1 MTVTLSSIILTIL
14 QIWMFGV
21 LVDRKKNADKVLQPL
36 DTEIPNPKNFI
47 MIK

>member
-1 MTVTLSSIILTIL
+1 MTEPLSSIILTIL
-14 QIWMFGV
+14 QIRMFGV
-21 LVDRKKNADKVLQPL
+21 LVDRKKNAGKVLQTL